1 MNVIHLPNPESGTFA
16 PMAEEITESSTVQ
29 LKRTLQTGL
38 AAAAGIAAALA
49 LATPAQAEEVI
60 ILINRGNIPTTAAD
74 FENQSCDN
82 LPDLA
87 PDEDGWVFVLPASAG
102 AEGNFISVTATYAD
116 ETGTERTRTTRN
128 DGGIVEGSG
137 DNKAYIITPA
147 GWTLLDADALVNDPD
162 EGAFFNL
169 THACAGT
176 PGEEPSSPGEEPSS
190 PTEESSSPGEE
201 SSVPGE
207 ESTSPTGTTLPTT
220 GTPLTIALVSAA
232 ALAAAGA
239 ALFLVQR
246 RRREA
251 QDW

>member
-1 MNVIHLPNPESGTFA
+1 
-16 PMAEEITESSTVQ
+16 VQ
-29 LKRTLQTGL
+29 LKRSLKTGL
-38 AAAAGIAAALA
+38 AAAAGLAAALA

-74 FENQSCDN
+74 FETQSCDN

-87 PDEDGWVFVLPASAG
+87 DDEDGWVFVLPASAG
-102 AEGNFISVTATYAD
+102 AEGNFISITATYAD
-116 ETGTERTRTTRN
+116 ETGAERTRTTGN
-128 DGGIVEGSG
+128 DGGIVSGSG

-176 PGEEPSSPGEEPSS
+176 PGEEPSSEEPSS
-190 PTEESSSPGEE
+190 PTEESSSPGGE
-201 SSVPGE
+201 SPT
-207 ESTSPTGTTLPTT
+207 ESTSPATPALPVTGPPT
-220 GTPLTIALVSAA
+220 ALVLTSAA

-239 ALFLVQR
+239 VLLMIQR
-246 RRREA
+246 RRAA
-251 QDW
+251 QD